1 MADFCFKHAQIKGMS
16 VTLGEER
23 HSFND
28 EPLYWNNNELLC
40 KRLKKTIGFGNRYWS
55 KPETTAADLCYD
67 AAIRLFNAMNIK
79 PESFDAI
86 ISVTQ
91 TPDYLMP
98 GNAHVLHE
106 LLALPKSCA
115 ALDIELGCTGFLFAL
130 QNAYMMIE
138 CGAKRV
144 LIVAG
149 DTLSKTINSKDRT
162 EAPLFSDVGS
172 ACIVDRENDETCSY
186 FSLCSDGKGV
196 QKMLQPAG
204 GYRVPSTEETRKEK
218 SDKEGNIRSD
228 ENFYMNGLE
237 VFNFTLSEQP
247 PLLRNILE
255 QSRKTKEEIDYYIL
269 HQGNSY
275 IVENLAK
282 NLKLPSEKVPVIFPE
297 YGNQSC
303 ASIPGTVCAALSDKL
318 SDKKQMIF
326 QAFGIGLSWGA
337 CQLELN
343 NPTVLRPVVYGEYGC
358 RI

>member
-1 MADFCFKHAQIKGMS
+1 MADFFFKYARIKGMS

-23 HSFND
+23 HSFD
-28 EPLYWNNNELLC
+28 EEPLYWNNNETLC
-40 KRLKKTIGFGNRYWS
+40 KRLKKTIGFGIRYWA
-55 KPETTAADLCYD
+55 KPETTTADLCFD
-67 AAIRLFNAMNIK
+67 AASRLLKATDVK
-79 PESFDAI
+79 PENVDAI

-106 LLALPKSCA
+106 RLGLPKSCA

-149 DTLSKTINSKDRT
+149 DTLSKTINTKDRT
-162 EAPLFSDVGS
+162 EAPLFCDIGS
-172 ACIVDRENDETCSY
+172 ACVVEREERETYSY
-186 FSLCSDGKGV
+186 FSLRSDGTGV

-204 GYRVPSTEETRKEK
+204 GYRIPSTEETRKEK
-218 SDKEGNIRSD
+218 ADKEGNIRSD

-247 PLLRNILE
+247 PLLRDILE
-255 QSRKTKEEIDYYIL
+255 QSRKTKEEIDYYIF

-282 NLKLPSEKVPVIFPE
+282 NLKRPSEKVPVIFPD

-303 ASIPGTVCAALSDKL
+303 ASIPGTICAALSDKL
-318 SDKKQMIF
+318 SEKKQMIF

-337 CQLELN
+337 CQLELAN
-343 NPTVLRPVVYGEYGC
+343 LTVLPPVVYGE
-358 RI
+358 

>member
-1 MADFCFKHAQIKGMS
+1 MADFFFKHAQIKGMS

-23 HSFND
+23 HSFDD
-28 EPLYWNNNELLC
+28 EPLYWNNNETLC
-40 KRLKKTIGFGNRYWS
+40 KRLKKMIGFGDRYWA
-55 KPETTAADLCYD
+55 KPETTSADLCCD
-67 AAIRLFNAMNIK
+67 AAARLLDAMKIYA
-79 PESFDAI
+79 EDIDAI

-106 LLALPKSCA
+106 RLKLPKSCT
-115 ALDIELGCTGFLFAL
+115 ALDIELGCSGFLFAL

-149 DTLSKTINSKDRT
+149 DTLSKTVNAKDRT
-162 EAPLFSDVGS
+162 EAPLFCDVGS
-172 ACIVDRENDETCSY
+172 ACIVERGKDETYSY
-186 FSLCSDGKGV
+186 FSLRSDGTGV

-204 GYRVPSTEETRKEK
+204 GYRIASTEETRKEK
-218 SDKEGNIRSD
+218 ADKEGNIRSD

-247 PLLRNILE
+247 PLLRDILK
-255 QSRKTKEEIDYYIL
+255 QSRKTKEEIDYFVF

-282 NLKLPSEKVPVIFPE
+282 NLKLPPEKVPVVFPE

-303 ASIPGTVCAALSDKL
+303 ASVPGTICAALPDKL

-326 QAFGIGLSWGA
+326 QVFGIGLSWGA

-343 NPTVLRPVVYGEYGC
+343 DPTILPPVIYGE
-358 RI
+358 